1 MARYVSRE
9 HPVSVG
15 ALKRR
20 PLGAVVMN
28 HNGSEDTK
36 FTRVHGGWRRQRTDF
51 IGLRPEIV
59 SSAAVAAE
67 CNNTYGC
74 KDSWARIY

>member
-1 MARYVSRE
+1 MAKYISRE

-20 PLGAVVMN
+20 PLGAVVVH

-36 FTRVHGGWRRQRTDF
+36 FTRVHGGW
-51 IGLRPEIV
+51 LREREDLIWDKPELV
-59 SSAAVAAE
+59 SSSAVAAE

-74 KDSWARIY
+74 KESWARIY